1 LILALACKPKAK
13 IMRDAILTPAD
24 FATADRA
31 NKDVLNDQGD
41 ASNRVYWELPMVI
54 LAIVAMILAMTMGA
68 RPQQGVK
75 ASEMTSAVTSAVT
88 SEAAGRVRMVNELP
102 ISSEFSSPNVAP
114 MPDVAL
120 SDNLTRNSSR
130 EELVGAITS
139 QAAITPW
146 RNARDSTPRKTSLLA
161 RVNDI

>member
-1 LILALACKPKAK
+1 
-13 IMRDAILTPAD
+13 MRDATLTSAD
-24 FATADRA
+24 FAAADKA
-31 NKDVLNDQGD
+31 NKDVLNGQGD

-75 ASEMTSAVTSAVT
+75 ASEMTSAAT
-88 SEAAGRVRMVNELP
+88 SEATGAVRMVNESP

-114 MPDVAL
+114 MSDVAL
-120 SDNLTRNSSR
+120 SDNLTRNGSR
-130 EELVGAITS
+130 EVLADSITP
-139 QAAITPW
+139 QAATTPW
-146 RNARDSTPRKTSLLA
+146 RNVRGSAPRKTSLLA